1 MTQKSCKTC
10 MAFCPLQAGS
20 KHGYCR
26 ARSPVPVLL
35 GMQQMPQVSELI
47 GGMNGAPMA
56 QPVVQG
62 FFPPVEHEGMLLC
75 DAGLVNNLPT
85 QLARDAGDGLIVAV
99 DLSAGLPP
107 CRHDAVGMEV
117 LLRVQEIST
126 RLANQRCA
134 RQADVV
140 ITPDLDGRHWLD
152 TSGLTSVIEAGERAA
167 HQAVPRIRALLDE
180 RGGKERRA
188 S

>member
-1 MTQKSCKTC
+1 
-10 MAFCPLQAGS
+10 
-20 KHGYCR
+20 
-26 ARSPVPVLL
+26 
-35 GMQQMPQVSELI
+35 
-47 GGMNGAPMA
+47 
-56 QPVVQG
+56 
-62 FFPPVEHEGMLLC
+62 
-75 DAGLVNNLPT
+75 AGLVNNLPT

-152 TSGLTSVIEAGERAA
+152 TSGLTSVIEAGERATRE
-167 HQAVPRIRALLDE
+167 AVPRIRALMAE
-180 RGGKERRA
+180 QAGAERRA